1 MLESKLSPLHQQS
14 SVHFNFDPKLCGT
27 LNSTELAEIWSPSLS
42 FGQMTLLDVPR
53 NPSRAS
59 TVTTISSPNSELNS
73 LQTTPRLGGGH
84 HFVFNYSPTASLE
97 ADTASMMSERPRS
110 ASMSSHLTSGR
121 SSPIK
126 QPSSCANTPKS
137 FKEKLSNV
145 FRRHSDNTE
154 VREDFTNISVSEFEV
169 SLKREEFT
177 QSESLPSQ
185 NQNDQLLRSCQN
197 ATQVQATHP
206 IPLERENS
214 SCSLSLESSSDSQ
227 EKLSLSLP
235 TTTLNQVQVDS
246 NKASSYPNVDSTVL
260 LASEK
265 LEVIANSQE
274 PPGSTSVERNT
285 SHHRPSFVTI
295 ASVDSVTTVDTLTPV
310 DSVLS
315 PVMMS
320 RSVLKDKRECSTFT
334 VGHSPLSALDMYI
347 ENGHLLHRRS
357 LKEIPLTELEGI
369 DWDHYGTCPHTDEL
383 SLMHNLMVMVHS
395 QLLFERYQ
403 CQQHAKRNRRLM
415 TKARNA
421 NKLENE
427 IVTLVSL

>member
-1 MLESKLSPLHQQS
+1 MALS
-14 SVHFNFDPKLCGT
+14 D
-27 LNSTELAEIWSPSLS
+27 A
-42 FGQMTLLDVPR
+42 PR

-59 TVTTISSPNSELNS
+59 TVTTISSPNSERNS

-110 ASMSSHLTSGR
+110 SSMSSHITSGR

-126 QPSSCANTPKS
+126 QPSSCVDTPKS

-145 FRRHSDNTE
+145 FKRRSDNRE

-169 SLKREEFT
+169 TFKQEEFT
-177 QSESLPSQ
+177 QSENLPSQ
-185 NQNDQLLRSCQN
+185 NQKDQLLRSCQD
-197 ATQVQATHP
+197 TFLVQATHP
-206 IPLERENS
+206 ISLERENS
-214 SCSLSLESSSDSQ
+214 SSSLSLESSSDSQ

-235 TTTLNQVQVDS
+235 TATLNQVQVNS

-274 PPGSTSVERNT
+274 PPDSISVQRDT
-285 SHHRPSFVTI
+285 SHHRPSFISI
-295 ASVDSVTTVDTLTPV
+295 ASVDSVTTMDTLTPV
-310 DSVLS
+310 DNVLS

-320 RSVLKDKRECSTFT
+320 RSVLKYKKECSNVTT
-334 VGHSPLSALDMYI
+334 GHSPVSALDMYI
-347 ENGHLLHRRS
+347 ENGRLLHRRS

-369 DWDHYGTCPHTDEL
+369 DWDHYGTCPHTEEL
-383 SLMHNLMVMVHS
+383 ILMNNLMVMVHS

-421 NKLENE
+421 SKLENE
-427 IVTLVSL
+427 IVTLVSQ

>member
-1 MLESKLSPLHQQS
+1 MLESKLSLLHQQS
-14 SVHFNFDPKLCGT
+14 SLHFTSDPKLCGT

-42 FGQMTLLDVPR
+42 FGQMALSDIPR
-53 NPSRAS
+53 NPSCGS
-59 TVTTISSPNSELNS
+59 TITTISSPNSELNS

-84 HFVFNYSPTASLE
+84 HFVFNYSPTASVE
-97 ADTASMMSERPRS
+97 TDTASMMSERPAS
-110 ASMSSHLTSGR
+110 PSMSSLIPSGR

-126 QPSSCANTPKS
+126 QPSSCADTPKS
-137 FKEKLSNV
+137 FKEKLTNV
-145 FRRHSDNTE
+145 FKRHTDNTE

-169 SLKREEFT
+169 SSKREEFT
-177 QSESLPSQ
+177 QSESLTSQ
-185 NQNDQLLRSCQN
+185 NQNNQVLRSQN
-197 ATQVQATHP
+197 ASLLQATHP

-235 TTTLNQVQVDS
+235 TTTLNQVQVDN
-246 NKASSYPNVDSTVL
+246 NKARSYPNVDSTVL

-265 LEVIANSQE
+265 LEVIAKSQE
-274 PPGSTSVERNT
+274 PPDNVSVQRDAT
-285 SHHRPSFVTI
+285 HHRPSFITI
-295 ASVDSVTTVDTLTPV
+295 TSVDSITTMDTLTPV
-310 DSVLS
+310 DNVLS

-320 RSVLKDKRECSTFT
+320 RSVLKDKRECSTCAT
-334 VGHSPLSALDMYI
+334 CHSPLSALDMYI
-347 ENGHLLHRRS
+347 ENGRLLHHRS

-369 DWDHYGTCPHTDEL
+369 DWNHFGTCPHTEEL
-383 SLMHNLMVMVHS
+383 SLMHNLNVMVHS

-415 TKARNA
+415 TKSRNA
-421 NKLENE
+421 SKLENE

>member
-1 MLESKLSPLHQQS
+1 MILS
-14 SVHFNFDPKLCGT
+14 D
-27 LNSTELAEIWSPSLS
+27 A
-42 FGQMTLLDVPR
+42 PR

-59 TVTTISSPNSELNS
+59 TVTTISSPNSERNS

-110 ASMSSHLTSGR
+110 SSMSSHITSGR

-126 QPSSCANTPKS
+126 QPSSCVVSVDTPKS

-145 FRRHSDNTE
+145 FKRRSDNRE

-169 SLKREEFT
+169 SFKQEEST
-177 QSESLPSQ
+177 QSENLPSQ
-185 NQNDQLLRSCQN
+185 KQKDQLLRSCQD
-197 ATQVQATHP
+197 TFLVQATHP

-214 SCSLSLESSSDSQ
+214 SSSLSLESSSDSQ

-235 TTTLNQVQVDS
+235 TSTLNQVQVNS
-246 NKASSYPNVDSTVL
+246 NNKASSYPNVDSTVL

-265 LEVIANSQE
+265 LEVIAKSQE
-274 PPGSTSVERNT
+274 PPDSISVQRDT
-285 SHHRPSFVTI
+285 SHHRPSFISI
-295 ASVDSVTTVDTLTPV
+295 ASVDSVTTMDTLTPV
-310 DSVLS
+310 DNVLS

-320 RSVLKDKRECSTFT
+320 RSVLKNKKECSNVTT
-334 VGHSPLSALDMYI
+334 SHSPLSALAMYI
-347 ENGHLLHRRS
+347 ENGCLLHRRS

-383 SLMHNLMVMVHS
+383 TLMNNLMVMVHS

-415 TKARNA
+415 TKARTA
-421 NKLENE
+421 TKLENE
-427 IVTLVSL
+427 IVTLVSQ

>member
-1 MLESKLSPLHQQS
+1 MALS
-14 SVHFNFDPKLCGT
+14 D
-27 LNSTELAEIWSPSLS
+27 A
-42 FGQMTLLDVPR
+42 PR

-59 TVTTISSPNSELNS
+59 TVTTISSPNSERNS

-110 ASMSSHLTSGR
+110 SSMSSHITSGR

-126 QPSSCANTPKS
+126 QPSSCVDTPKS

-145 FRRHSDNTE
+145 FKRRSDNRE

-169 SLKREEFT
+169 TFKHEEFT
-177 QSESLPSQ
+177 QSENLPSQ
-185 NQNDQLLRSCQN
+185 NQKDQLLRSCQD
-197 ATQVQATHP
+197 TFLVQATHP
-206 IPLERENS
+206 ISLERENS
-214 SCSLSLESSSDSQ
+214 SSSLSLESSSDSQ

-235 TTTLNQVQVDS
+235 TATLNQVQVNS

-274 PPGSTSVERNT
+274 PPDSISVQRDT
-285 SHHRPSFVTI
+285 SHHRPSFISI
-295 ASVDSVTTVDTLTPV
+295 ASVDSVTTMDTLTPV
-310 DSVLS
+310 DNVLS

-320 RSVLKDKRECSTFT
+320 RSVLKYKKECSNVTT
-334 VGHSPLSALDMYI
+334 GHSPVSALDMYI
-347 ENGHLLHRRS
+347 ENGRLLHRRS

-369 DWDHYGTCPHTDEL
+369 DWDHYGTCPHTEEL
-383 SLMHNLMVMVHS
+383 ILMNNLMVMVHS

-421 NKLENE
+421 SKLENE
-427 IVTLVSL
+427 IVTLVSQ